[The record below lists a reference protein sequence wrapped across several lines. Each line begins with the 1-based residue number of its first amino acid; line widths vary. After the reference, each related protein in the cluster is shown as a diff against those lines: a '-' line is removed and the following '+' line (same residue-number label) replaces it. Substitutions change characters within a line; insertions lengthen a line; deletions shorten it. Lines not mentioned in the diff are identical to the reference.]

1 MRTAPGPLYLLRS
14 LQDHGRRGR
23 GGTSRPVA
31 LDLFCSAGGAGM
43 GYYLAGFDVVGVDI
57 EPQKRYPFRFIQADA
72 LTFPL
77 SGFDLIHASPVCK
90 GYSAT
95 AVLNDARHPRQVE
108 AVRERLAG
116 NGIPYVIENVPGAP
130 LISPVIL
137 CGSHFG
143 LTSVWPG
150 VGLPG
155 AETGTV
161 RVGLFRHRG
170 FEAHGFTLP
179 DPGAHDHGYRAVPVY
194 GYTNNFIYRGLGFG
208 GETFSDL
215 RRRVM
220 DIGWMEH
227 EELNEAIP
235 PAYTAYVGQHL
246 MGSLERQAA
255 LGAHWSAIMVC
266 AWCARSFW
274 TERKT
279 ARYCSGGCRQAAY
292 RVRQRPGGRQRA
304 RDSTSRVIT
313 ETPGIRQ
320 CAWCAGWF
328 RPRRATGK
336 YCSGGCRQAAFR
348 ARAALR

>member
-1 MRTAPGPLYLLRS
+1 MPGILNLLREAPA
-14 LQDHGRRGR
+14 GK
-23 GGTSRPVA
+23 PV
-31 LDLFCSAGGAGM
+31 LIDLFCGAGGAGA
-43 GYYLAGFDVVGVDI
+43 GYARAGFHVIGVDSA
-57 EPQKRYPFRFIQADA
+57 PMPRYPFPFVQADA
-72 LTFPL
+72 LSFIT
-77 SGFDLIHASPVCK
+77 K
-90 GYSAT
+90 
-95 AVLNDARHPRQVE
+95 
-108 AVRERLAG
+108 LAG
-116 NGIPYVIENVPGAP
+116 SGALSQVTALHGSPPCQADSTLSKRFRTDRLHTYPRLIGPVRQAFTATGLPFVIENVPGAP

-292 RVRQRPGGRQRA
+292 RVR
-304 RDSTSRVIT
+304 
-313 ETPGIRQ
+313 
-320 CAWCAGWF
+320 
-328 RPRRATGK
+328 
-336 YCSGGCRQAAFR
+336 
-348 ARAALR
+348 